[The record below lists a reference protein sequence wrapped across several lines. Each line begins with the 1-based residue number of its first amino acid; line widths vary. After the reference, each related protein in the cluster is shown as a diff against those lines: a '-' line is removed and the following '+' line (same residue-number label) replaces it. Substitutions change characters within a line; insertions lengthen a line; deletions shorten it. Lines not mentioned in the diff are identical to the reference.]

1 MQHRGDRI
9 CSYLLFIVG
18 ESSVLKRHKGKAW
31 IGPNKVICSPRFTK
45 PSLFSISMSVVK
57 DTFSSSCLFA
67 IK

>member
-31 IGPNKVICSPRFTK
+31 IGPNKIICSPIVLHK
-45 PSLFSISMSVVK
+45 YECCKGHV
-57 DTFSSSCLFA
+57 
-67 IK
+67 